1 MLITQHGKNNRVTIK
16 VTKASCSF
24 EVKQNGSGNRVEID
38 HSKNR
43 VGQIVRFLK
52 PIGSALATLTGTVWR
67 LIVFD
72 RAIERIVEAIG
83 VAMSAVG

>member
-1 MLITQHGKNNRVTIK
+1 MFINQYGKNNRATIK
-16 VTKASCSF
+16 VTKSSLPF
-24 EVKQNGSGNRVEID
+24 EVEQNGIGNRIEID
-38 HSKNR
+38 FSNNR
-43 VGQIVRFLK
+43 EGQVVRFLK
-52 PIGSALATLTGTVWR
+52 PIGGVLAILTGTVWR